1 MNNSNYSDIK
11 SWFENQAPD
20 QLSLTQFQ
28 SYFPAEYSNVSGREH
43 AQVKDLWMDYR
54 AHHRH
59 VMNVIGDEVKKDL
72 DARANPIVEQESDLS
87 QYITSSLTTLE
98 RADADLNNMNYQ
110 INEQLQECAVQIARK
125 HQDISE
131 MRNIEPN
138 GPLYEELALI
148 TENLKVSEQVYYY
161 IF

>member
-1 MNNSNYSDIK
+1 MYGAGSSIKMVKTVFSNA
-11 SWFENQAPD
+11 F
-20 QLSLTQFQ
+20 
-28 SYFPAEYSNVSGREH
+28 GREH

-59 VMNVIGDEVKKDL
+59 VINVIGDEVKKDL
-72 DARANPIVEQESDLS
+72 DARSNPIVDQESELS

-98 RADADLNNMNYQ
+98 VADADLNDMNIR

-131 MRNIEPN
+131 MRDIEPN
-138 GPLYEELALI
+138 GPLYRELAMI
-148 TENLKVSEQVYYY
+148 TKNLKVGEQLLLLCSRMS
-161 IF
+161 F